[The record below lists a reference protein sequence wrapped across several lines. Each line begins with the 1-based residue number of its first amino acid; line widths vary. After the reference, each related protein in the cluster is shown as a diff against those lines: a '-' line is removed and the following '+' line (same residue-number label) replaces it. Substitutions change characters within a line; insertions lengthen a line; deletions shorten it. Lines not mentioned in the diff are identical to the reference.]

1 MEKLRIGIMGAGQE
15 SIHSHFPNCL
25 KNSDIAE
32 IAAVCD
38 VNIENARKAAGQFQV
53 PAFYASHTEMLEKEK
68 PDLVTVCVPNKFH
81 EQLTVDALRAGCHV
95 LCEKPPALTADQARH
110 MEEEAEKA
118 GKILTYNLHYRYA
131 PEVQAVKQMIRS
143 GEFGTLYTGRV
154 QAIRRRG
161 IPGWGNFTNKDI
173 QGGGALI
180 DIGVHML
187 DTALYLLDYPRPLYA
202 AANSSDRIG
211 RRGGAGL
218 MGSWDPGKFNVED
231 GIFGYIQFE
240 GGISLQVETA
250 FALNCKEKQK
260 MNVEIYGD
268 QAGASVF
275 DGEIYME
282 KNGQLVDMRLPFVQD
297 TDRRN
302 ISISSYIR
310 CCAGEGAPLVTAG
323 QGVVLMSI
331 VEALYRSA
339 AEGKVVEI

>member
-15 SIHSHFPNCL
+15 SVHSHFPNCL

-38 VNIENARKAAGQFQV
+38 VNIENARKAAEQFRT

-68 PDLVTVCVPNKFH
+68 PDLVTICVPNKFH

-95 LCEKPPALTADQARH
+95 LCEKPPALTAAQARR

-154 QAIRRRG
+154 QAVRRRG
-161 IPGWGNFTNKDI
+161 IPGWGNFTNKDM
-173 QGGGALI
+173 QGGGSLI

-218 MGSWDPGKFNVED
+218 MGSWDPEKFTVED
-231 GIFGYIQFE
+231 GLFGYIQFE

-250 FALNCKEKQK
+250 FALNCKEKQR

-275 DGEIYME
+275 DGEIYTE
-282 KNGQLVDMRLPFVQD
+282 KSGQLVDMRLPFVPE

-310 CCAGEGAPLVTAG
+310 CCAEGKTPLITAR